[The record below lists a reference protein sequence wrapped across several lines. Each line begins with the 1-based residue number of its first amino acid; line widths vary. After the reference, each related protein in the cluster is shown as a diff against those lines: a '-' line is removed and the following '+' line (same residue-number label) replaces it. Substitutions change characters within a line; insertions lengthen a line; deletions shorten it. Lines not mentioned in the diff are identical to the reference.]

1 MRRKQTCSI
10 TTPIPHKKQFK
21 FENDVLYVPLF
32 LYCIK
37 TRKSI
42 HFINNGKKS
51 SNSEQ
56 KKDKANPNS
65 NYIVQ
70 TSWTFLR
77 FIYRVCRLCQ
87 SFQSQQTVTKGK

>member
-1 MRRKQTCSI
+1 MRRKHICSI
-10 TTPIPHKKQFK
+10 TTPILHKSSLNLKMT
-21 FENDVLYVPLF
+21 
-32 LYCIK
+32 YCMF
-37 TRKSI
+37 

-56 KKDKANPNS
+56 TKDKANPND

-87 SFQSQQTVTKGK
+87 PFKVSKLSFKVNNLTFMLQKYL